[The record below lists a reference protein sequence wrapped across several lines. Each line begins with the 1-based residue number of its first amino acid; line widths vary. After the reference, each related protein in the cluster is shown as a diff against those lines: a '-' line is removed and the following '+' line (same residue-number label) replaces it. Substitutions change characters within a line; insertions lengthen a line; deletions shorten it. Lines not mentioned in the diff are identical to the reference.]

1 MDEEGPVRHRLSAL
15 EMIEHNKP
23 LRKHWMARLIAML
36 LDFIIVAGLG
46 GLIGLFIE
54 GGLHASMLPEFMI
67 LTNIIMA
74 LFWVFY
80 SAIMEYAFGF
90 TLGKKVMHLRV
101 QSLKGPLYLWKTI
114 LRNISKVQVIVL
126 VIDALVGMATAGDPR
141 QKFLDRIA
149 ETTVIREGKTE
160 KHGSETEI

>member
-23 LRKHWMARLIAML
+23 LRKHWIARLIAAFIDFSVVML
-36 LDFIIVAGLG
+36 VAGLIGFFIVG
-46 GLIGLFIE
+46 GLNNFVIVTN
-54 GGLHASMLPEFMI
+54 MI
-67 LTNIIMA
+67 LA
-74 LFWVFY
+74 VFWVFY

-114 LRNISKVQVIVL
+114 LRNISKVQIIVL
-126 VIDALVGMATAGDPR
+126 VIDALVGMATVGDPR

-149 ETTVIREGKTE
+149 ETTVIREGKAE
-160 KHGSETEI
+160 KHLPETEI